1 MSTILT
7 ISDLH
12 CPYHHPGAFDFLSS
26 LRRRYKPTRVIC
38 LGDEIDAH
46 CWSRFPRNPDL
57 PGARDEMEKAVAAL
71 RTLYKIFP
79 SVDVCLSNHTIRPWR
94 RSSEVGL
101 PNLFLKSIKEV
112 LEAPVGW
119 NWHENVRVDDVLFIH
134 GEGFSGQNGAVKAA
148 MLHRHKVV
156 MAHIHAWGGVVH
168 LTGMFDRI
176 YGMNAGC
183 LVDAES
189 EAFSYGK
196 HLATRPT
203 IGTGVIVEGVPV
215 FVPMV

>member
-1 MSTILT
+1 VNILT

-12 CPYHHPGAFDFLSS
+12 TPSHHPDVFDFLAD
-26 LRRRYKPTRVIC
+26 LRRRYKPHRVVC

-46 CWSRFPRNPDL
+46 CWSRFPRSPDL
-57 PGARDEMEKAVAAL
+57 PGARDELDQAIAVL
-71 RTLYKIFP
+71 KRVYKIFP
-79 SVDVCLSNHTIRPWR
+79 VVDVCVSNHTIRPYKR
-94 RSSEVGL
+94 ASESGL
-101 PNLFLKSIKEV
+101 PTAFLKSIKDV

-119 NWHENVRVDDVLFIH
+119 NWHENVRIDDVLYMH

-148 MLHRHKVV
+148 TLYRHKVV

-168 LTGMFDRI
+168 LTGLFDRI

-183 LVDAES
+183 LVNLES

-196 HLATRPT
+196 HLATKPT
-203 IGTGVIVEGVPV
+203 LGTGLVLEGVPV
-215 FVPMV
+215 FVPM